1 MVGFFIERPIFA
13 SAIAVILVLAGSI
26 CYFLLPVS
34 QFPDI
39 TPPQVVVSAVY
50 PGASAQVVADT
61 VTTPLEQQINGVAGM
76 TYMSSSSSNDGSS
89 TITITFDVG
98 YPLSI
103 AAVDVQN
110 RVAQAASSLPP
121 IVNQAGVT
129 IKKQNPNFVLIV
141 NLTSPDKSVD
151 PVALSNYA
159 YLQIVDPLKRL
170 EGVGDVQIFGERRY
184 SMRIWL
190 DPDKLANLGITAVD
204 VQNAIAEQNVQ
215 VAAGKIGQSPAPA
228 GTPFEM
234 QVNATGRLSNV
245 TEFGDIVVRADANA
259 GSVVRLR
266 DVARIELGALQYTS
280 SAFFGED
287 PTVVLAI
294 YQMPGSNALALQ
306 QRVKDKM
313 QELSKRFPKGI
324 DYAMHYDTTRFVS
337 ASMHDVV
344 VTLIQ
349 ALLLVVAVVYIFLQS
364 WRTTII
370 PTIAIPVSLIATLVV
385 MQLLGFSL
393 NMLSLLGMV
402 LAIGLVVDDAI
413 VVVENVERQL
423 EAGLKPLEAARA
435 AMKEVTGPIIA
446 TTAVLMAVFVPV
458 AFIPGV
464 AGRLYNQFAL
474 TVAISVGISAFNS
487 LTLSPALSAAFLRH
501 RGEVRFAPFRWFNSG
516 FSWLSHAYAE
526 SVRVLIRWR
535 VAMLALFVLAVGATY
550 LVSLRIPST
559 FLPVEDQGY
568 FFVVVQLPD
577 GASLERTDAVA
588 KQVRDILKS
597 TPGVDI
603 VGSISGLNFLTQ
615 AAQSNSAVEFAILK
629 PWDQRPPEQG
639 ASSIVASVR
648 PKLLGLPGAI
658 ALSFDPPSIPGLGTT
673 GGFEFQVEDLTGR
686 GSVALNDVAQALI
699 AEARKQPE
707 LNPQQLFTSFST
719 STPQFN
725 YDLDRNKA
733 KLLGLKLPDV
743 FNTLQIYLGS
753 LYVNDFNLFGRT
765 FRVTLQADKD
775 ARAAP
780 SDLSRL
786 YVRNATGGMVPLS
799 TLGTLRAIA
808 GPETVPH
815 YNNYAS
821 ALINGG
827 AAPGYSSGQAV
838 AAMERAAAAVLPR
851 DFAYEWTGITFQE
864 LKAGSIATIVF
875 ALAIVFVFLILAAQ
889 YESWSMPFM
898 VLLAVPLA
906 LFGAM
911 LALWL
916 RGRQI
921 DVYSQIGF
929 VMLIGLAAK
938 NAILIVEFAK
948 RRREDGLGI
957 VEAAMMAARLRLRP
971 ILMTAF
977 AFILGVVPLMFAT
990 GAGAASRQS
999 IGTTVFGGMLAAT
1012 ILTLAFVPVFYALIE
1027 QLRESR
1033 LGPNPQPH
1041 ESPSKAT
1048 PNRRNEIGVPYH
1060 ANLENSSGYYRPG
1073 GNRHRSR
1080 CCSAR
1085 RRVVWRYR
1093 WSDSQSSSV
1102 CDAGARCQHREK
1114 NDSDLARLFGPHGIN
1129 PPCCPSGKSIR
1140 LHPAAARRGRDR
1152 RQRRRFALHD
1162 RSTRFSGGAGSGKG
1176 AGAEKYRGA

>member
-245 TEFGDIVVRADANA
+245 TEFGDIVVRADPNA
-259 GSVVRLR
+259 GSIVRLR

-280 SAFFGED
+280 TAFFGED

-349 ALLLVVAVVYIFLQS
+349 ALLLVVAVVFIFLQS

-535 VAMLALFVLAVGATY
+535 VAMLTLFVLAVGATY

-629 PWDQRPPEQG
+629 PWDQRTPEQG
-639 ASSIVASVR
+639 ASNIVASVR

-686 GSVALNDVAQALI
+686 GSVALNDVTQALI

-775 ARAAP
+775 ARATP

-851 DFAYEWTGITFQE
+851 DFAFEWTGITFQE

-1033 LGPNPQPH
+1033 LGPP
-1041 ESPSKAT
+1041 AT
-1048 PNRRNEIGVPYH
+1048 AREPIEGH
-1060 ANLENSSGYYRPG
+1060 AE
-1073 GNRHRSR
+1073 
-1080 CCSAR
+1080 
-1085 RRVVWRYR
+1085 
-1093 WSDSQSSSV
+1093 
-1102 CDAGARCQHREK
+1102 
-1114 NDSDLARLFGPHGIN
+1114 
-1129 PPCCPSGKSIR
+1129 
-1140 LHPAAARRGRDR
+1140 PA
-1152 RQRRRFALHD
+1152 
-1162 RSTRFSGGAGSGKG
+1162 
-1176 AGAEKYRGA
+1176 E

>member
-1 MVGFFIERPIFA
+1 MVNFFIHRPIFA
-13 SAIAVILVLAGSI
+13 SAIAVIMVLAGAI

-34 QFPDI
+34 QLPDV
-39 TPPQVVVSAVY
+39 TPPQVVVSAIY

-61 VTTPLEQQINGVAGM
+61 VTTPLEQQINGVEGM

-110 RVAQAASSLPP
+110 RVSEATSSLPP
-121 IVNQAGVT
+121 IVNQAGIT
-129 IKKQNPNFVLIV
+129 IRKQNPNFVLIV
-141 NLTSPDKSVD
+141 NLTSPDHSVD

-170 EGVGDVQIFGERRY
+170 AGVGDVQIFGERRY
-184 SMRIWL
+184 SMRVWL
-190 DPDKLANLGITAVD
+190 DPDKLSQLGITAVD
-204 VQNAIAEQNVQ
+204 VQNAVAEQNIQ

-234 QVNATGRLSNV
+234 QISATGRLS
-245 TEFGDIVVRADANA
+245 TPEEFGNIVLRANPSTGAI
-259 GSVVRLR
+259 VRLR
-266 DVARIELGALQYTS
+266 DVARIELGALQYS
-280 SAFFGED
+280 STAFFGKD
-287 PTVVLAI
+287 PSVVLAVF
-294 YQMPGSNALALQ
+294 QMPGSNALDLQ
-306 QRVKDKM
+306 ERVLTKM
-313 QELSKRFPKGI
+313 QELSKRFPTGI
-324 DYAMHYDTTRFVS
+324 AYAMHYDTTRFVS
-337 ASMHDVV
+337 AAMHDVV
-344 VTLIQ
+344 FTLLE
-349 ALLLVVAVVYIFLQS
+349 ALFLVVFVVYIFLQS

-370 PTIAIPVSLIATLVV
+370 PTIAIPVSLIATLVI
-385 MQLLGFSL
+385 MEALGFSL

-423 EAGLKPLEAARA
+423 ENGLKPMDAALK
-435 AMKEVTGPIIA
+435 AMSEVTGPIIA
-446 TTAVLMAVFVPV
+446 TTGVLMAVFIPV

-464 AGRLYNQFAL
+464 SGRLYNQFAL

-487 LTLSPALSAAFLRH
+487 LTLSPALAAAFLRH
-501 RGEVRFAPFRWFNSG
+501 RQPSTFFLFRWFNAG
-516 FSWLSHAYAE
+516 FERLSHGYA
-526 SVRVLIRWR
+526 VFVHFLIRIRW
-535 VAMLALFVLAVGATY
+535 VMMLLFAGVLAATY
-550 LVSLRIPST
+550 FIAQRVPST

-588 KQVRDILKS
+588 QQVRDILQG

-603 VGSISGLNFLTQ
+603 VGSISGLNFLTN

-629 PWDQRPPEQG
+629 PWNERPPEQS
-639 ASSIVASVR
+639 ASNLVAAVR
-648 PKLLGLPGAI
+648 GKLLMIPDAF

-686 GSVALNDVAQALI
+686 GSAALNDATQALI

-707 LNPQQLFTSFST
+707 LDPQQLFSSFST
-719 STPQFN
+719 STPQFK
-725 YDLDRNKA
+725 YDLDRAKA
-733 KLLGLKLPDV
+733 KLLGLNLPDV

-765 FRVTLQADKD
+765 FRVTLQADKNSRSS
-775 ARAAP
+775 A
-780 SDLSRL
+780 SDLTRL

-799 TLGTLRAIA
+799 TLGTLKPIV

-827 AAPGYSSGQAV
+827 PAPGYSTGQAIE
-838 AAMERAAAAVLPR
+838 AMERAAATALPR
-851 DFAYEWTGITFQE
+851 DFSYEWTGITFQE
-864 LKAGSIATIVF
+864 LKAGSIAIMVF
-875 ALAIVFVFLILAAQ
+875 ALASVFVFLILAAQ

-906 LFGAM
+906 LFGAL
-911 LALWL
+911 LALWVRNL
-916 RGRQI
+916 QI

-929 VMLIGLAAK
+929 VMLIGLSAK

-948 RRREDGLGI
+948 RRRLEGLSI
-957 VEAAMMAARLRLRP
+957 VEAAMEAGRLRLRP

-977 AFILGVVPLMFAT
+977 AFILGVVPLMIAT

-1012 ILTLAFVPVFYALIE
+1012 LLTLLFVPVFYAIIE
-1027 QLRESR
+1027 KWRE
-1033 LGPNPQPH
+1033 
-1041 ESPSKAT
+1041 
-1048 PNRRNEIGVPYH
+1048 
-1060 ANLENSSGYYRPG
+1060 
-1073 GNRHRSR
+1073 
-1080 CCSAR
+1080 
-1085 RRVVWRYR
+1085 
-1093 WSDSQSSSV
+1093 
-1102 CDAGARCQHREK
+1102 
-1114 NDSDLARLFGPHGIN
+1114 
-1129 PPCCPSGKSIR
+1129 
-1140 LHPAAARRGRDR
+1140 GRD
-1152 RQRRRFALHD
+1152 AD
-1162 RSTRFSGGAGSGKG
+1162 TSGSAEATHGSSNPI
-1176 AGAEKYRGA
+1176 AAE

>member
-259 GSVVRLR
+259 GSIVRLR

-280 SAFFGED
+280 TAFFGED

-349 ALLLVVAVVYIFLQS
+349 ALLLVVAVVFIFLQS
-364 WRTTII
+364 WRTTIL

-385 MQLLGFSL
+385 MQLFGFSL

-413 VVVENVERQL
+413 VVVENVERQF

-629 PWDQRPPEQG
+629 PWDQRTPEQG
-639 ASSIVASVR
+639 ASNIVASVR

-686 GSVALNDVAQALI
+686 GSVALNDVTQALI

-775 ARAAP
+775 ARATP

-851 DFAYEWTGITFQE
+851 DFAFEWTGITFQE

-1033 LGPNPQPH
+1033 LGPP
-1041 ESPSKAT
+1041 AT
-1048 PNRRNEIGVPYH
+1048 AREPIEGH
-1060 ANLENSSGYYRPG
+1060 AE
-1073 GNRHRSR
+1073 
-1080 CCSAR
+1080 
-1085 RRVVWRYR
+1085 
-1093 WSDSQSSSV
+1093 
-1102 CDAGARCQHREK
+1102 
-1114 NDSDLARLFGPHGIN
+1114 
-1129 PPCCPSGKSIR
+1129 
-1140 LHPAAARRGRDR
+1140 PA
-1152 RQRRRFALHD
+1152 
-1162 RSTRFSGGAGSGKG
+1162 
-1176 AGAEKYRGA
+1176 E